1 MNVRSRVFLSCGQR
15 REEKEIAGKIAE
27 LLENRGFDVYIA
39 IDVQTILEINSGII
53 CELKNSDCYLFVN
66 FRRDPIPNG
75 HQGSLFSNQELAIA
89 FSLGFEAASRQPGRR
104 RARGNGQV
112 HRDQHPTIQLV

>member
-39 IDVQTILEINSGII
+39 IDVQTILEINSGI
-53 CELKNSDCYLFVN
+53 LFRVEE
-66 FRRDPIPNG
+66 
-75 HQGSLFSNQELAIA
+75 Q
-89 FSLGFEAASRQPGRR
+89 
-104 RARGNGQV
+104 
-112 HRDQHPTIQLV
+112 